1 MKKLLLIALAIC
13 SLNVYAQEAKK
24 YAVKSG
30 YIKYELT
37 GNTTGIKELWWDNY
51 GSKSC
56 ELEKSTTTTK
66 MFGIKNTEETNM
78 TTVLVKDKFWVADYI
93 AGTGTV
99 GTVPFYQEGQDFAN
113 EMTEEEQKEFADQ
126 VIAQMGGKKLG
137 KEDIGGYTCDVIKI
151 MGAKTWIYKGLNLK
165 TEAKMLGVKA
175 NEVFVAFKP
184 NTSVPESKFNPP
196 SGVEFDDVS
205 QQMGEVMGGFGEL
218 REAMQEMDEEIVPVE
233 YPFEKF
239 KKIVNSASFTGYR
252 NMGANNMFGM
262 HSATFMNGAKRLMII
277 AQSDE
282 NEDIKE
288 YAGVDRFKHN
298 GHTCYYVDVEAD
310 EEEEEEAGS
319 SLIVEYPNHDMNIV
333 ISVFPKCSK
342 TELLKMEDQLQ
353 F

>member
-1 MKKLLLIALAIC
+1 MKKLLIIALAIF
-13 SLNVYAQEAKK
+13 SLNVYGQEAKK

-37 GNTTGIKELWWDNY
+37 GNTTGTKELWWDNY
-51 GSKSC
+51 GTKSC
-56 ELEKSTTTTK
+56 EVEKSTTTTK

-78 TTVLVKDKFWVADYI
+78 TTVLIKDKFWVADYV
-93 AGTGTV
+93 AGTGTI

-113 EMTEEEQKEFADQ
+113 GMTEEEQKEFADQ

-137 KEDIGGYTCDVIKI
+137 NEDVNGYTCDVIKI
-151 MGAKTWIYKGLNLK
+151 MGAKTWIHKGLNLK
-165 TEAKMLGVKA
+165 TEAKMLGVKT
-175 NEVFVAFKP
+175 NEVFVEFKP
-184 NTSVPESKFNPP
+184 NANVPASKFNLPT
-196 SGVEFDDVS
+196 GVEFDDVS
-205 QQMGEVMGGFGEL
+205 QQMGDVMGGFGEL

-233 YPFEKF
+233 YPFGKF
-239 KKIVNSASFTGYR
+239 KKVVNSASFAGYQS
-252 NMGANNMFGM
+252 MGANSMFGM
-262 HSATFMNGAKRLMII
+262 HTATFMNGTKRLMIV

-282 NEDIKE
+282 NEDIRE
-288 YAGVDRFKHN
+288 YVEGGGFKSN
-298 GHTCYYVDVEAD
+298 GHTCYYIDVEAD

-342 TELLKMEDQLQ
+342 AELLKMEDQLQ